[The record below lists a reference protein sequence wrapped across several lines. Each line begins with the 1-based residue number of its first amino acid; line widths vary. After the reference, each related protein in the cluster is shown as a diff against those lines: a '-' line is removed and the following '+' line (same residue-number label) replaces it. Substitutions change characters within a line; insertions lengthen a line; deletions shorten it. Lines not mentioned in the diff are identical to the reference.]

1 MAIRTPRS
9 RTREAAAKLLS
20 SLGLH
25 GCRRLGLSTSA
36 FHERSR
42 PRDET
47 TQRNTGAA
55 TPSPCRQ
62 MLANR
67 ADCWNGTARRGRGA
81 RARRQRRGEPGVRRA
96 SRVQF
101 CRQYRQNWPAVARR
115 TSGRLGAVNSMQ
127 TPRSGQFKIAYAS
140 SGAGAVIPY
149 ARIFRQSVVRPMP
162 RSSAAR
168 ERMPPVCASAASIA
182 ARSSSAPDDAL

>member
-1 MAIRTPRS
+1 LGYTVVAGWGSRRARFMNDRGRGMKRPNGTPAPRLHLRAAKCS
-9 RTREAAAKLLS
+9 RT
-20 SLGLH
+20 GL
-25 GCRRLGLSTSA
+25 TA
-36 FHERSR
+36 
-42 PRDET
+42 
-47 TQRNTGAA
+47 
-55 TPSPCRQ
+55 
-62 MLANR
+62 
-67 ADCWNGTARRGRGA
+67 GTARRDAVEVRAHGGSAEASPVSAGRAECNFAGSIGKIG
-81 RARRQRRGEPGVRRA
+81 QRSPEGHRDA
-96 SRVQF
+96 SER
-101 CRQYRQNWPAVARR
+101 
-115 TSGRLGAVNSMQ
+115 SSSMQ